1 MTLFPSATVQQP
13 RARMPLRVRSHPIYM
28 LTALMITDTAM
39 VTLAGVTSIS
49 LRLHLNGQ
57 FDPLIYWRLWP
68 LIGLFVLTY
77 GLAGLYPG
85 IAMSPVEELR
95 RVSLTTT
102 LLYLSLG
109 SAIFF
114 FREVALYSR
123 GAFLMAWGL
132 SMVFVLLGRYVVRAR
147 CAQKDWWGYPVLILG
162 AGRTGRMVIQ
172 TLQNRPALGLK
183 PVAVLDDD
191 PHTWGTLSH
200 VPVVGNL
207 SCAPRLA
214 KDHAIPYAIVAMPGV
229 PRLRLMYLLERYGR
243 IFPHLLII
251 PDLFGMASLWVD
263 ARDVGGILG
272 LEARQ
277 QLLLPTPQLVKG
289 ILDKSLTVL
298 IGIAL
303 LPLIALIALL
313 VSLDSPGSPFYGQT
327 RIGHNGKPFKA
338 WKFRS
343 MVPNA
348 DRVLWR
354 YLQQHPELRL
364 GWEKDHKLKRDPR
377 ITRVGHLLRR
387 TSLDELPQL
396 LNVLRGE
403 MSLVG
408 PRPIVHD
415 EIRRYSEKFD
425 LYTQVRPGI
434 TGLWQVSGRNNI
446 SYEERVNL
454 DAYYV
459 RNWSVW
465 LDVHILIRTVW
476 VVLSGDGA
484 Y

>member
-1 MTLFPSATVQQP
+1 MTLFSSATVYQK
-13 RARMPLRVRSHPIYM
+13 RDIAPLKVRSHPLYM
-28 LTALMITDTAM
+28 LAALVVADTVA
-39 VTLAGVTSIS
+39 VTLAGFTSIS
-49 LRLHLNGQ
+49 LRLYLNGQ
-57 FDPLIYWRLWP
+57 FEPMIYWRLWP
-68 LIGLFVLTY
+68 LIGLFMFTY
-77 GLAGLYPG
+77 ALAGLYPG
-85 IAMSPVEELR
+85 IAISPVEELR
-95 RVSLTTT
+95 RLFLTTT

-109 SAIFF
+109 SAIFL

-123 GAFLMAWGL
+123 AAFLMAWW
-132 SMVFVLLGRYVVRAR
+132 MTVIFVLLGRYTVRAL
-147 CAQKDWWGYPVLILG
+147 CAWRDWWGYPVLIMG
-162 AGRTGRMVIQ
+162 AGKTGRMVIH
-172 TLQNRPALGLK
+172 TLQRRPELGLK

-191 PHTWGTLSH
+191 PKTWGTLSK

-207 SCAPRLA
+207 SLAPILA
-214 KDHAIPYAIVAMPGV
+214 REHPIPYAIVAMPGV
-229 PRLRLMYLLERYGR
+229 PRPRLMYLLERYGR
-243 IFPHLLII
+243 TFPHLVII
-251 PDLFGMASLWVD
+251 PDLFGMASLWVA
-263 ARDVGGILG
+263 ARDMGGILG
-272 LEARQ
+272 LEAKQ
-277 QLLLPTPQLVKG
+277 QLLLPTPRLVKG
-289 ILDKSLTVL
+289 ILDKGLAIL
-298 IGIAL
+298 IGVGL
-303 LPLIALIALL
+303 LPLLILTALL
-313 VSLDSPGSPFYGQT
+313 VSIDSPGSPFYGQT
-327 RIGHNGKPFKA
+327 RIGHNGRPFKA

-348 DRVLWR
+348 DRVLAR
-354 YLQQHPELRL
+354 YLQAHPELQL
-364 GWEKDHKLKRDPR
+364 SWEKDHKLKDDPR
-377 ITRVGHLLRR
+377 ITRVGRLLRR

-465 LDVHILIRTVW
+465 LDIHILIRTVW